1 MTIIPFYIS
10 FTLAALVGLTLLA
23 VWKLFS
29 PFYQKSHF
37 PYKSAALIT
46 LLLLITV
53 QSIMATQ
60 GFLASTIGNIPPP
73 MGISIILL
81 TGLVLYLAMSY
92 TPFQTLQKTDTI
104 NLALLQTFRLP
115 LELIFLWLLKYE
127 AIPVEM
133 TFEGRNPDLLIGLSA
148 PLVALA
154 VQRNWMPLKAL
165 LIWNIAGLLF
175 LINIM
180 SVAILCLPTPFRVF
194 FDSIPNEFV
203 LYFPFNLI
211 PSVFVMLAFFLHIL
225 SIKILLRK

>member
-1 MTIIPFYIS
+1 
-10 FTLAALVGLTLLA
+10 
-23 VWKLFS
+23 
-29 PFYQKSHF
+29 
-37 PYKSAALIT
+37 
-46 LLLLITV
+46 
-53 QSIMATQ
+53 
-60 GFLASTIGNIPPP
+60 
-73 MGISIILL
+73 
-81 TGLVLYLAMSY
+81 
-92 TPFQTLQKTDTI
+92 
-104 NLALLQTFRLP
+104 
-115 LELIFLWLLKYE
+115 
-127 AIPVEM
+127 M

-211 PSVFVMLAFFLHIL
+211 PSVFVMLALFLHIL